1 MGFAVVL
8 AHTAAAKRVLPEAFP
23 CMQEGLEWGT
33 GACTIQGKGSQ
44 ICLQPRMA
52 ADTSWQPRQR
62 PG

>member
-8 AHTAAAKRVLPEAFP
+8 AHTAAAKRFPEAFP

-33 GACTIQGKGSQ
+33 GACNIQGKGSQ
-44 ICLQPRMA
+44 MRQQPRMA
-52 ADTSWQPRQR
+52 ADTFWQPHQR